1 MDVMLTIQSKRLD
14 ITELQY
20 KFQLTGSVQQQEMLE
35 NVFYVFP
42 E

>member
-1 MDVMLTIQSKRLD
+1 MDVMLTIQAKRLD

-20 KFQLTGSVQQQEMLE
+20 RFQLTGSVQHQEMLE
-35 NVFYVFP
+35 HVFYVFP